1 MPVTL
6 GPVGRARA
14 GATSRGP
21 LGTPISLP
29 CPGPAA
35 WSTGLETQSDLGSK
49 AHINH
54 VLAVWPWT
62 SHSPSLSLSVL
73 ARKMAGLLRRIWEK
87 QQQLDRSPAHSRGCP
102 IAGFLSAPPPAPPWG
117 WAGCAL
123 GTVCV
128 LPLTALGRGA
138 AESLPWL
145 FAGSTSSS
153 PSPALWRMLRP
164 QSGRADGGGS
174 PPRHCGCRC
183 LDGLLITARRQSVEC
198 SFVCLLIKITIFLKE
213 QRCRSPPPPPSV
225 AAARRRQ
232 E

>member
-1 MPVTL
+1 MTL
-6 GPVGRARA
+6 GTAGRARA
-14 GATSRGP
+14 EATSRGP
-21 LGTPISLP
+21 LGTPLSLP

-49 AHINH
+49 AHISH

-62 SHSPSLSLSVL
+62 SHSPSLSLSVF
-73 ARKMAGLLRRIWEK
+73 ACKMAGLLRRIQEK
-87 QQQLDRSPAHSRGCP
+87 QQQLDQSPAP
-102 IAGFLSAPPPAPPWG
+102 APPPAPPWG

-128 LPLTALGRGA
+128 LPLTTLGRGA

-153 PSPALWRMLRP
+153 PSPALWRMLQP

-183 LDGLLITARRQSVEC
+183 LDGFLITARRQSVEC